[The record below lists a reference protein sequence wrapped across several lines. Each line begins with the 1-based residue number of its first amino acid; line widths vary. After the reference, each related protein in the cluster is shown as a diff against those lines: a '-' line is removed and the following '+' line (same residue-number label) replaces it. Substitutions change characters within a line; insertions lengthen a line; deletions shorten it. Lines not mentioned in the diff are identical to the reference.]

1 MAKKG
6 KRRRSRSVNLCIR
19 DCAPLHPVNPSVTP
33 HPYGS
38 LLDTAR
44 SRQPSARRGTRG
56 TLTIPAR
63 ARSADPP
70 HPSAHLSTL
79 RPVAVESAS
88 PSDAPSSAAR
98 CSLDCSPRP
107 ATQAGSP
114 PGDAASSST
123 PWTGSFFGNPVA
135 EPHPDEPEHPD
146 DGDPNTANPSTLR
159 PVAVGNASPSDAP
172 SSAAGYSLD
181 CSPRPATQ
189 AGSPPRD
196 EASPSTPYTG
206 SFFSN
211 PVAVPQVRPEHPDDG
226 DPNTGRPL
234 TTEAPPSNLEP
245 HADAEEPN
253 SEPSWSGTNLWN
265 LRWESRDP

>member
-1 MAKKG
+1 MAKNG

-19 DCAPLHPVNPSVTP
+19 DCAPFHPVNPSVTR

-70 HPSAHLSTL
+70 HLSTL
-79 RPVAVESAS
+79 RPVAVEN
-88 PSDAPSSAAR
+88 PSR
-98 CSLDCSPRP
+98 GSLDCTRRP

-114 PGDAASSST
+114 PADAASSST
-123 PWTGSFFGNPVA
+123 PCTGSFFGNPVT
-135 EPHPDEPEHPD
+135 EPPVRPEHPD

-196 EASPSTPYTG
+196 EASPSDTITG

-226 DPNTGRPL
+226 DPNTGRL
-234 TTEAPPSNLEP
+234 LATEAPPSNLEP

-265 LRWESRDP
+265 LRWDSRDP